1 MNFAVY
7 RLSKYAVVLTLLLTP
22 SASAAEG
29 DFSGWLQ
36 ELRTEAMVAGIS
48 DQTANEAVSRI
59 EFLPDVIA
67 MDRSQPEFISPF
79 LDYFQKRVDVQKVQK
94 GRQMLIEHESMLNQI
109 EAQYGVPKFT
119 LLAFWGMETQYGRS
133 LGKLDILSSLATLA
147 YDGRRTEFF
156 RGQLLDAMRMI
167 DIGHVDADALT
178 GSWAGAFGNM
188 QFMPTTFMLYAV
200 DGDGDNLIDVVDS
213 LPDAFASAANYLS
226 QVGWRANEPAM
237 LEVQLPENFDWKSAQ
252 LSVRKP
258 VEEWSALGVRAL
270 HVDVGAP
277 GFGSKTAPVKDIR
290 GKKAKLHS
298 VKTKR
303 PVLQKVSSSTQQ
315 VQDNATV
322 STVSLDALDLKV
334 NGQAAI
340 LLPQGYRGPAFMVF
354 DNFDVIMDW
363 NRSVNYALSVAQ
375 LAEQLRH
382 DSRIVGGQFAEGG
395 ALSFHEMLDLQSML
409 NARGFNAG
417 EPDGLP
423 GFMTQEA
430 VRNYQLA
437 NQLPAD
443 GYASRSIY
451 QRLYSEQQQ

>member
-1 MNFAVY
+1 
-7 RLSKYAVVLTLLLTP
+7 
-22 SASAAEG
+22 
-29 DFSGWLQ
+29 
-36 ELRTEAMVAGIS
+36 
-48 DQTANEAVSRI
+48 
-59 EFLPDVIA
+59 
-67 MDRSQPEFISPF
+67 
-79 LDYFQKRVDVQKVQK
+79 
-94 GRQMLIEHESMLNQI
+94 
-109 EAQYGVPKFT
+109 
-119 LLAFWGMETQYGRS
+119 
-133 LGKLDILSSLATLA
+133 
-147 YDGRRTEFF
+147 
-156 RGQLLDAMRMI
+156 MRMI
-167 DIGHVDADALT
+167 DIGHVDAAALT

-200 DGDGDNLIDVVDS
+200 DGDGDNLIEVVDS

-226 QVGWRANEPAM
+226 KVGWRANEPAM
-237 LEVQLPENFDWKSAQ
+237 LEVQLPANFDWKSAQ

-258 VEEWSALGVRAL
+258 IEEWSKLGVRAL

-277 GFGSKTAPVKDIR
+277 GFGSKTVLAKNAQ
-290 GKKAKLHS
+290 GKKAKPNS
-298 VKTKR
+298 AKTKK
-303 PVLQKVSSSTQQ
+303 PVLQEVNSSTLQI
-315 VQDNATV
+315 QDNAAV
-322 STVSLDALDLKV
+322 STVSLDALGLKV
-334 NGQAAI
+334 KGPAAI

-395 ALSFHEMLDLQSML
+395 ALSFQEMLDLQSIL

-437 NQLPAD
+437 NKLPAD
-443 GYASRSIY
+443 GYASRSLY
-451 QRLYSEQQQ
+451 QRLYSEQPQ